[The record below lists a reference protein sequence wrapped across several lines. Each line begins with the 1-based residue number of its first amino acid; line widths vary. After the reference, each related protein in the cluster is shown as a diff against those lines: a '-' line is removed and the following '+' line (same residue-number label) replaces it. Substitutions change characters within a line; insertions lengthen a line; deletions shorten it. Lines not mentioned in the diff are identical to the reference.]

1 MSLTDEVNK
10 PLTEREMLL
19 LVSEKLT
26 TLNTKVDEIRADN
39 ACKYETLNRE
49 FKDFREDTN
58 KRFNIAKGAGLV
70 ITGLFM
76 VLQAYIQYVK

>member
-70 ITGLFM
+70 KTGLFM
-76 VLQAYIQYVK
+76 VLQSYIQWAK